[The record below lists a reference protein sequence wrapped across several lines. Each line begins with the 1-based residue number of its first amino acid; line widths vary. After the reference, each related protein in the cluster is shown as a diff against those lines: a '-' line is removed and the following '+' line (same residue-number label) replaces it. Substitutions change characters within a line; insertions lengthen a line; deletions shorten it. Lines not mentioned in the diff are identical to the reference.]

1 MKKVYLLLA
10 GLLMLLNAQGQAPLT
25 GPRGYKIVDIGNNAQ
40 GDYTQSL
47 ILLHEIYNGALLPF
61 NNAVGTITASRG
73 SAGSYNRTSIAYV
86 NTSSA
91 YNGNYGTIQSTSND
105 APWKLKTCIFN
116 GKKYLALDVP
126 YSPAYHDW
134 GFQFAGWNNST
145 GESLKCVNYVING
158 QPVNQNL
165 LSNIEDFNANMTE
178 TRSVGS
184 MNVLGNLNIGTENTN
199 PDYLF
204 QVKGKIR
211 AQEIK
216 VEAVNWADYVFNSDY
231 LLMPLKEVQAF
242 IQKNHHLPEVPS
254 EQEVTKEGVNLGE
267 MNKILVKKVEE
278 LTLYLIEKDAQVQN
292 LYTRLNQQEKH
303 IKEQEQLIKIIQ
315 LKLSSKIK

>member
-1 MKKVYLLLA
+1 MRKLYLLLA
-10 GLLMLLNAQGQAPLT
+10 GLLLLLNAQGQAPLI
-25 GPRGYKIVDIGNNAQ
+25 GPKGYKVVDIGNNAQ

-47 ILLHEIYNGALLPF
+47 ILLHEIYNGTLLPF
-61 NNAVGTITASRG
+61 NNAVGTITANRG
-73 SAGSYNRTSIAYV
+73 SAGSFNRTNIAYI

-91 YNGNYGTIQSTSND
+91 YNGTYGTMQSTSND

-126 YSPAYHDW
+126 YSPSYHDW

-158 QPVNQNL
+158 QPVNQNV
-165 LSNIEDFNANMTE
+165 LSDIQDFNANMTE
-178 TRSVGS
+178 TRSVSS
-184 MNVLGNLNIGTENTN
+184 MNVLGNLNIGTEATN

-216 VEAVNWADYVFNSDY
+216 VETANWADYVFNENY
-231 LLMPLKEVQAF
+231 LLMPLKEVEAYV
-242 IQKNHHLPEVPS
+242 QKNHHLPEIPS
-254 EQEVTKEGVNLGE
+254 EQQVVKDGVSLGE
-267 MNKILVKKVEE
+267 MNKLLTKKVEE
-278 LTLYLIEKDAQVQN
+278 LTLYLIEKDKQITKQGQSLADQQSK
-292 LYTRLNQQEKH
+292 LNSLE
-303 IKEQEQLIKIIQ
+303 KIID
-315 LKLSSKIK
+315 KIINTKN